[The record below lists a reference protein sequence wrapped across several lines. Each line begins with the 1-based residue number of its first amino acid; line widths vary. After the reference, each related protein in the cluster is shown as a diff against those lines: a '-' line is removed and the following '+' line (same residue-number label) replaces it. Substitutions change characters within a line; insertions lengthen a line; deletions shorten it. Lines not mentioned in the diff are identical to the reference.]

1 MYKTFI
7 TILLLVM
14 IPFLSI
20 SQKVLKENEN
30 LYYGYTAEENKIIA
44 IFILE
49 HDMKDTII
57 KQQSNIINNFYT
69 LEQLYTT
76 KINISDSIS
85 TMLMTSNSYLQSEY
99 KKEVKAHRTTR
110 IRNAI
115 LLTIETIINYT
126 YSKMIDIF
134 EVEK

>member
-115 LLTIETIINYT
+115 LLTIETIILIILIV
-126 YSKMIDIF
+126 K
-134 EVEK
+134 